1 MHGKRRLPQRHWT
14 GIERV
19 TVQLLSNSEVPA
31 TEVRHT
37 FRNVSWKSLA
47 MVVIVTAAITGY
59 TAIPKGEPTHLI
71 YIAIP
76 GLVTV
81 FFGGLLI
88 LRFLQCRSPRNWLVK
103 LAEAGIYVNLQ
114 SEITTPAAAGV
125 AEVLFVPRDIVES
138 ITRVRELRIL
148 PHRGGQYKTH
158 YAYFDIAVTEPLP
171 EALLL
176 ALARIRRNPVL
187 RGGTGIRRDFHSPV
201 RMENGQTLRLVWDW
215 ITPREDD
222 AAKLFAAEYTLGP
235 RRKFNGPIWSE
246 LSPEEKDRY
255 IDTLWE
261 WGHVEDAVHLSTLVR
276 STSARTAAR
285 YLADRLG

>member
-1 MHGKRRLPQRHWT
+1 MSIELLNYADVPT
-14 GIERV
+14 AGIR
-19 TVQLLSNSEVPA
+19 Q
-31 TEVRHT
+31 T

-47 MVVIVTAAITGY
+47 MVVVVTAAITGY
-59 TAIPKGEPTHLI
+59 TAIPKGEPTSPI

-76 GLVTV
+76 GLVTL
-81 FFGGLLI
+81 FFGVLLI
-88 LRFLQCRSPRNWLVK
+88 QRMLQCRSPRNWLLM
-103 LAEAGIYVNLQ
+103 LADNGMYLNLQ

-125 AEVLFVPRDIVES
+125 AEVLFIPRDAVES
-138 ITRVRELRIL
+138 FTRVRELRVL

-171 EALLL
+171 EDLLL

-201 RMENGQTLRLVWDW
+201 RIENSHTLRLVWDW

-222 AAKLFAAEYTLGP
+222 AAKIFAAEYTLGP
-235 RRKFNGPIWSE
+235 RRKFDGPTWST

>member
-1 MHGKRRLPQRHWT
+1 
-14 GIERV
+14 V
-19 TVQLLSNSEVPA
+19 SVQLLSYPEVPQA
-31 TEVRHT
+31 EVRHT
-37 FRNVSWKSLA
+37 FKNVSWKSLA

-59 TAIPKGEPTHLI
+59 TAIPKGEPTSPI

-81 FFGGLLI
+81 FFGVLLI
-88 LRFLQCRSPRNWLVK
+88 LRFFQCRSPRNWLVK
-103 LAEAGIYVNLQ
+103 LAEAGVYVNLQ
-114 SEITTPAAAGV
+114 SEITTPTAAGV
-125 AEVLFVPRDIVES
+125 AEVLFIPRENVES
-138 ITRVRELRIL
+138 ITRVRELRVL

-171 EALLL
+171 EDLLL

-201 RMENGQTLRLVWDW
+201 RIENSQTLRLVWDW

-222 AAKLFAAEYTLGP
+222 AAKIFAAEYVLGP
-235 RRKFNGPIWSE
+235 RRKFNGPTWSA